1 MTQAQVQAAIALVMA
16 IIISWAG
23 LLMATALT
31 LPGSTAKA
39 QDALQTAPR
48 RCFLHGLGLL
58 LIFGVAV
65 QITTLP
71 FPILKLV
78 GVLLMLALGGLA
90 VLGAAGIAY
99 LLGQRIGEMSGAK
112 TSFGTLTRGSLL
124 YGVAALFPLIGW
136 YLFAPISVIC
146 ALGAGAWAVKP
157 ERNSAAR
164 RSGPLVPIP
173 TPDFDLAG
181 H

>member
-1 MTQAQVQAAIALVMA
+1 MTQAQVQFGIAIVMA
-16 IIISWAG
+16 LIISWAG
-23 LLMATALT
+23 LLMATALA

-58 LIFGVAV
+58 ALFGIGVVMAS
-65 QITTLP
+65 LP
-71 FPILKLV
+71 LPVVKLA
-78 GVLLMLALGGLA
+78 GILLMLALGGLA
-90 VLGAAGIAY
+90 VLGSAGVAY

-124 YGVAALFPLIGW
+124 FGVAALFPLIGW
-136 YLFAPISVIC
+136 YLFAPITIIC

-157 ERNSAAR
+157 EQRNIPSHSR
-164 RSGPLVPIP
+164 PLM
-173 TPDFDLAG
+173 PDFDLAG